1 MKADP
6 TALRIVYGIG
16 EKMININHHSADHDQ
31 EGPPPP
37 IKIECPRYKRRN
49 NEMKRQVNKWTHH
62 FRINLSKQLR
72 SLFTEYLQAG
82 RGGLSCHIW
91 GQGLLL
97 RFLAKSSLNAK
108 PQMKHEPAEGAC

>member
-49 NEMKRQVNKWTHH
+49 NEMERQVNKWTTH
-62 FRINLSKQLR
+62 FRINLSKQLKSR
-72 SLFTEYLQAG
+72 SPSTAYASVEYRNPTLM
-82 RGGLSCHIW
+82 
-91 GQGLLL
+91 
-97 RFLAKSSLNAK
+97 FVF
-108 PQMKHEPAEGAC
+108 